1 MWKPL
6 THTQVYQLSK
16 QRETEIISYQIAMC
30 PNRHTKTRLLC
41 VCVWGEREKT
51 KQKTTIV
58 TSIPA
63 IINVLN
69 AIVEKM
75 NSSHFTSYHP
85 PTEEGRR
92 TINLWVRQVQVVWH
106 GDRKCHPH
114 H

>member
-1 MWKPL
+1 
-6 THTQVYQLSK
+6 
-16 QRETEIISYQIAMC
+16 MC

-75 NSSHFTSYHP
+75 NSSHFYFLS
-85 PTEEGRR
+85 PTHRGRKKNYQPMGSASASCMAWR
-92 TINLWVRQVQVVWH
+92 
-106 GDRKCHPH
+106 
-114 H
+114 